1 LTVILGKYIEEQAKN
16 FDFSEQ
22 TLYRVQCL
30 ITHLGGVNLIDPSC
44 GDSDSSGGAFMMF
57 AIRDALEFAGL
68 LPSRKKLP
76 ARELKLALHK
86 FNQLESQT
94 EYLTRVL
101 ASLEDH

>member
-1 LTVILGKYIEEQAKN
+1 
-16 FDFSEQ
+16 
-22 TLYRVQCL
+22 
-30 ITHLGGVNLIDPSC
+30 
-44 GDSDSSGGAFMMF
+44 MMF